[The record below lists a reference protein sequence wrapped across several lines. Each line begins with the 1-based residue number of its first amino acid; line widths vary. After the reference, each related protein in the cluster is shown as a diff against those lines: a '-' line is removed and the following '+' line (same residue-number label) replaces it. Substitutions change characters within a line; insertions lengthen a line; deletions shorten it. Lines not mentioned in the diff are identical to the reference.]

1 MENNIEMMQENET
14 VELHSDEAKQ
24 IVLQRKKKAK
34 IQPQEIVRIF
44 ALGGM
49 DEDGKNMLCIEIDG
63 DIYIVEAGI
72 KFPDAKVHLELNA
85 LFRISAI

>member
-1 MENNIEMMQENET
+1 MKLLNFT
-14 VELHSDEAKQ
+14 VMKQKQ

-72 KFPDAKVHLELNA
+72 KFPDAKKCTWN
-85 LFRISAI
+85 

>member
-14 VELHSDEAKQ
+14 VELHSDEAKTD
-24 IVLQRKKKAK
+24 RSAKKRKKAK

-49 DEDGKNMLCIEIDG
+49 DEDGKNML
-63 DIYIVEAGI
+63 
-72 KFPDAKVHLELNA
+72 
-85 LFRISAI
+85 